1 MLNRFLT
8 ICFFFV
14 FSLSSSIQVLWAQNT
29 EAGEGLSL
37 GLAVP
42 TPEIGQPY
50 IAERIG
56 DWNLRCIRTRDGNDP
71 CELTQII
78 INDRNEPV
86 AEIAL
91 FKLPSGQP
99 AVAAANIVVP
109 LKTLLN
115 IPLTISFGPE
125 TTKKY
130 PYSFCS
136 SVGCI
141 ARIGLTDDDIAL
153 MKKGLVA
160 QIIIAH
166 LSLPNENVIFELSLK
181 GFTAAYKKA
190 TVIQN

>member
-1 MLNRFLT
+1 MINRFIA

-14 FSLSSSIQVLWAQNT
+14 LSLCTSVQFLWAQDA

-56 DWNLRCIRTRDGNDP
+56 DWSVRCIRTQDGNDP

-86 AEIAL
+86 AEVAL

-99 AVAAANIVVP
+99 AAAAANIIVP
-109 LKTLLN
+109 LETLLN
-115 IPLTISFGPE
+115 IPLTISFGPD

-141 ARIGLTDDDIAL
+141 ARIGLTEHDITL
-153 MKKGLVA
+153 MEKGLVA
-160 QIIIAH
+160 QIMIAH
-166 LSLPNENVIFELSLK
+166 LSIPNENIIFELSLK

-190 TVIQN
+190 TTIRN

>member
-1 MLNRFLT
+1 MLNRFVT
-8 ICFFFV
+8 IFFFFV
-14 FSLSSSIQVLWAQNT
+14 FSICTSVQFLWAQNV
-29 EAGEGLSL
+29 EDGEGLSL

-42 TPEIGQPY
+42 TPKIGQPY
-50 IAERIG
+50 IAERVG
-56 DWNLRCIRTRDGNDP
+56 DWNIRCVRTQDGNDP

-109 LKTLLN
+109 LETLLN
-115 IPLTISFGPE
+115 IPLTISFGPNSI
-125 TTKKY
+125 KKY

-141 ARIGLTDDDIAL
+141 ARIGLTEDDIAL

-160 QIIIAH
+160 NLIIAH

-190 TVIQN
+190 TIIQN

>member
-1 MLNRFLT
+1 MLNRFVT
-8 ICFFFV
+8 ISFFFV
-14 FSLSSSIQVLWAQNT
+14 LSLFTSAQLLWAQNVK
-29 EAGEGLSL
+29 AGEGLSL

-50 IAERIG
+50 IAERVG
-56 DWNLRCIRTRDGNDP
+56 DWNIRCVRTQDGNDP
-71 CELTQII
+71 CELAQII
-78 INDRNEPV
+78 INERNEPV

-109 LKTLLN
+109 LETLLN
-115 IPLTISFGPE
+115 IPLTISFGPNSI
-125 TTKKY
+125 KKY

-141 ARIGLTDDDIAL
+141 ARIGLTEDDIAL

-160 QIIIAH
+160 NLMIAH

-190 TVIQN
+190 TIIQN